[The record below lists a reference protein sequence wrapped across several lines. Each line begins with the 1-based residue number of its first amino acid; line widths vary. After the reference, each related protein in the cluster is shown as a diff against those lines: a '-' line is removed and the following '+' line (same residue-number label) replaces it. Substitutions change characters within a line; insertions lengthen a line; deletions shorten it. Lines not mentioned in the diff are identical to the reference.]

1 MTFSYKSKLLIYFTG
16 LFAAFTLVLFV
27 FQQNRERQHRREQL
41 EARLRTYADIVAGA
55 VEEQGGQT
63 DSTMLVK
70 TTRLFPKDLR
80 VTVVGGDGAVRYE
93 TSDAETTQMENHR
106 FRPEIVKARNE
117 AEGSDIRLSATT
129 GDRFFYYAKAYDDFL
144 VRVALPYEVSVNFFM
159 QADHML
165 LWFALMLFPFLIV
178 LLIQLA
184 DRFGKSVA
192 GLRSFIDSAERGLVD
207 YGHIALPHSELGD
220 IGRSIVEKYRQLEES
235 KRQTELE
242 RERLIRHFHYFE
254 EGIAI
259 FSPERSKLYSNPR
272 FIQYVNTI
280 LDRPTADIDALWE
293 HPLFAPALKFVAANA
308 GRTRTLAEE
317 TPVCRFTIPATA
329 SSAHFAVQLLVYV
342 DGGFEMTLSDITRAE
357 KNRLLKQQMSNNIT
371 HELRTPVSSIRGYLE
386 TLLNIQHLDAE
397 RRIYFLERAHAQSV
411 RLAELIRDVSLI
423 TKVDEAPDTLPRER
437 LHPQH
442 IFEDIVEEFADR
454 IAARGMKVRNSL
466 PEMLVL
472 QGNYSLI
479 YSVFRNLMEN
489 SLRYAGEGASICI
502 ECYNEDAEFCYF
514 SFYDTGCGV
523 PEEHLPRLFE
533 RFYRVS
539 EGRTRDEGGTGL
551 GLSIVRNAVL
561 FHQGTISVRNRK
573 EGGLEFL
580 FTLKKIS

>member
-1 MTFSYKSKLLIYFTG
+1 MSLSYKSKLLVYFTV

-27 FQQNRERQHRREQL
+27 FQQNRERQHRRAQL
-41 EARLRTYADIVAGA
+41 ESRLRSYADIVAGA
-55 VEEQGGQT
+55 VEEQGGST
-63 DSTMLVK
+63 DSTTLVR

-80 VTVVGGDGAVRYE
+80 VTVIETDGTVHYE
-93 TSDAETTQMENHR
+93 TSEAATTHMENHR
-106 FRPEIVKARNE
+106 FRPEVVKAYRE
-117 AEGSDIRLSATT
+117 KEGSDIRVSATT
-129 GDRFFYYAKAYDDFL
+129 GDRFFYYAKSYDDFL
-144 VRVALPYEVSVNFFM
+144 VRVALPYDTSVKLFM
-159 QADHML
+159 QTDHVL
-165 LWFALMLFPFLIV
+165 LWFALMLFPV
-178 LLIQLA
+178 LLVLIIQVA

-192 GLRSFIDSAERGLVD
+192 GLRSFINSAERGLVD
-207 YGHIALPHSELGD
+207 YGHIVLPHSELGD
-220 IGRSIVEKYRQLEES
+220 IGRAIVEKYRQLEES
-235 KRQTELE
+235 KQQTELE

-259 FSPERSKLYSNPR
+259 FSPDRSKLYTNPR

-280 LDRPTADIDALWE
+280 LDHPTADIDALWE
-293 HPLFAPALKFVAANA
+293 HPLFAPALEFVRANA
-308 GRTRTLAEE
+308 GRQRTLAEE

-329 SSAHFAVQLLVYV
+329 SSAYFAVQLLVYV

-386 TLLNIQHLDAE
+386 TLLNFQTIDPE
-397 RRIYFLERAHAQSV
+397 RRTYFLERAHAQSV
-411 RLAELIRDVSLI
+411 RLADLIRDVSLI

-437 LHPQH
+437 LHPRR
-442 IFEDIVEEFADR
+442 IFEEIIEEFSDR
-454 IAARGMKVRNSL
+454 IAACGMKVRNGL
-466 PEMLVL
+466 ADGLVL

-489 SLRYAGEGASICI
+489 SLRYAGEGALVCA

-514 SFYDTGCGV
+514 SFYDTGSGV

-539 EGRTRDEGGTGL
+539 EGRTRDCGGTGL

-580 FTLKKIS
+580 FTLKK